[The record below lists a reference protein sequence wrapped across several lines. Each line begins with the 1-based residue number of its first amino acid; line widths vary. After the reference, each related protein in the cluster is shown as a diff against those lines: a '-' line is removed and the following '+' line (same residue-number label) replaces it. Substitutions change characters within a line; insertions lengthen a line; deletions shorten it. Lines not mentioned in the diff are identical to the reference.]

1 MKLLL
6 PLILSLVLPL
16 FVAAFVP
23 SRNNLHGLLSCENYD
38 SSTIRVTLSS
48 LDSSFEDGLYSITSS
63 EFGFSNQAIIKIP
76 ANVSWMNNVLQY
88 SPPSSIDPFFQNY
101 VPLTFKCKL
110 TERYL
115 TSTKETAV
123 LLRARI
129 EGCWLLLLVVVGC
142 WLLVV
147 VVRLFYSFFSPPLI
161 LSSLS
166 LSLFFLFSFRIWS
179 HQHSN
184 KHCGRNVS
192 SKSIQISE
200 WLETLWE

>member
-1 MKLLL
+1 MLEHPWYQGVTLYTISSGAGQNSKSYQRHLD
-6 PLILSLVLPL
+6 LPL

-76 ANVSWMNNVLQY
+76 ANVSWMNNGLQY

-115 TSTKETAV
+115 TSTTK
-123 LLRARI
+123 RQP
-129 EGCWLLLLVVVGC
+129 C
-142 WLLVV
+142 
-147 VVRLFYSFFSPPLI
+147 YSEQELKDFH
-161 LSSLS
+161 
-166 LSLFFLFSFRIWS
+166 W
-179 HQHSN
+179 
-184 KHCGRNVS
+184 
-192 SKSIQISE
+192 
-200 WLETLWE
+200 T

>member
-76 ANVSWMNNVLQY
+76 ANVSWMNNILQY

-101 VPLTFKCKL
+101 VLLTFKCKL
-110 TERYL
+110 TN
-115 TSTKETAV
+115 V
-123 LLRARI
+123 IWLRPKRQPCYS
-129 EGCWLLLLVVVGC
+129 EQELKVVVGCCWLLVVVGC

-147 VVRLFYSFFSPPLI
+147 GCWLLLSDCSILFYLLHSSFL
-161 LSSLS
+161 LS
-166 LSLFFLFSFRIWS
+166 LSFFPLFFQDL
-179 HQHSN
+179 
-184 KHCGRNVS
+184 
-192 SKSIQISE
+192 ISP
-200 WLETLWE
+200 TFQ